1 MSFFRQLYLIITGQI
16 EELSVEWEQ
25 LENLKKIGMVE
36 HCEVLNL
43 KKVATLCNCEDDCSA
58 DPSNRFVHVNDKCVH
73 MDGTNHGIMGKKWA
87 LHYKQVEKLSVEMT
101 R

>member
-1 MSFFRQLYLIITGQI
+1 MNFFRQLHLLITGQV
-16 EELSVEWEQ
+16 EKLSVEWEQ

-36 HCEVLNL
+36 YCEE
-43 KKVATLCNCEDDCSA
+43 VATLCNCKDDCSA

-73 MDGTNHGIMGKKWA
+73 MDGTNHGIMGKKWP
-87 LHYKQVEKLSVEMT
+87 LHYKQVKELSMEMS